1 MPPPR
6 PCIPRAAQGLV
17 GTLFSEFQAFSL
29 VSAALL
35 RQMNVWCFA
44 ERLFALYHSL
54 KVFDEFLSST
64 FLRGP
69 SLVFLWTLSKTPSPT
84 PGPPL

>member
-54 KVFDEFLSST
+54 KVFDEFLSS
-64 FLRGP
+64 
-69 SLVFLWTLSKTPSPT
+69 LVFLWTLSKTPSPT
-84 PGPPL
+84 LGPPLRVAHFL